1 VKLTRGSQLR
11 VLVPGA
17 AVLVAIA
24 IATALLVVRGG
35 GSTASTRNQ
44 RWRQD
49 VAYLAS
55 ELPRVHVGGLLAV
68 PRPTWEAAANR
79 LEAEVPRLTNGQ
91 VIVGMARMVAMLH
104 DDETLVLLPRTAF
117 FPFNLAWVGGQ
128 LCLLIVPK
136 SRRDLLGAQILAVDG
151 HPIGKVLAA
160 IGSVIDGQDAALLR
174 DEEASYLANNAP
186 LLYWLGLTGSPDRA
200 TFTVRTVGGLTTAIR
215 LTAVTHASAR
225 AFAGVPAP
233 LYRRDQDKPYWLEVL
248 TAQRAVYLKYNACVD
263 DDGFQRLSAE
273 AIALLREHPSYRL
286 IVDLRDNGGGDTQP
300 FTPLVDGL
308 TGDPA
313 LSRPDRIFGLINSYT
328 DSSAT
333 LDADSLS
340 QIPNA
345 VLIGQ
350 PPADPI
356 DEYGNENTLRL
367 PHSGIVVIY
376 TTKIVNESRRKLA
389 TPDLTVAPTIAQ
401 VLAGADPVLAAALSY
416 GP

>member
-1 VKLTRGSQLR
+1 VNISRALRLR

-17 AVLVAIA
+17 AVLVAAVIA
-24 IATALLVVRGG
+24 AAVLATGG
-35 GSTASTRNQ
+35 GSPTSARDQ

-55 ELPRVHVGGLLAV
+55 ELPLVHVGGLLRV
-68 PRPTWEAAANR
+68 PRPAWEAAANR
-79 LEAEVPRLTNGQ
+79 LESEVPRLTNGQ

-104 DDETLVLLPRTAF
+104 DDETLVVLPRSAF
-117 FPFNLAWVGGQ
+117 FPFIVTSIGGQ
-128 LCLLIVPK
+128 LRLVIVPS
-136 SRRDLLGAQILAVDG
+136 SRRDLLGAQMLAVDG
-151 HPIGKVLAA
+151 HPIGQVMAA
-160 IGSVIDGQDAALLR
+160 IGSVIDGQDPTLLR
-174 DEEASYLANNAP
+174 DEEASYLANDPP
-186 LLYWLGLTGSPDRA
+186 LLYWLGLAGSPERA
-200 TFTVRTVGGLTTAIR
+200 AFTVRTVGGLTTVVR
-215 LTAVTHASAR
+215 LNAVTHASAN
-225 AFAGVPAP
+225 AFTRVPDP
-233 LYRRDQDKPYWLEVL
+233 LYRHYLNKPYWLQVL
-248 TAQRAVYLKYNACVD
+248 SRQRAVYLKYNACVS

-313 LSRPDRIFGLINSYT
+313 LNRPDRIFGLINSYT

-340 QIPNA
+340 HVPNA

-356 DEYGNENTLRL
+356 DEYGNESTFRL
-367 PHSGIVVIY
+367 PHSAIMVIY
-376 TTKIVNESRRKLA
+376 TTKIVNNSRRRLA
-389 TPDLTVAPTIAQ
+389 TPDVVVAPTIAQ
-401 VLAGADPVLAAALSY
+401 VLAGTDPVLATALSY
-416 GP
+416 GR